1 MGEDRP
7 ASLDAPVVTLSKP
20 NAPVTNAGTVHQ
32 RKHNPLKGD
41 RKRFSSLKKLNK
53 AQTKSYAERMEEKEE
68 RARMKAQESSY
79 KALINNERDEERRK
93 AEQRKKQKEENER
106 KGMVVQKI
114 TNTKKLKKLTPKQ
127 MRQIIKM

>member
-1 MGEDRP
+1 MEETT
-7 ASLDAPVVTLSKP
+7 VTLSKP
-20 NAPVTNAGTVHQ
+20 TVAVTNAGTVHQ
-32 RKHNPLKGD
+32 RKHNPLKVD

-68 RARMKAQESSY
+68 RARMKAQEESY
-79 KALINNERDEERRK
+79 KALIKAEKEEERRK
-93 AEQRKKQKEENER
+93 AEQRKQQKEENER

-127 MRQIIKM
+127 MRQIMKM